1 MFKSLK
7 KKSQKLKKNQMNVMM
22 LVVSFLGFILPIYLD
37 QLAKG
42 LNQKL
47 TAINEE
53 NREAEKLKQLIKQN
67 QQS

>member
-1 MFKSLK
+1 
-7 KKSQKLKKNQMNVMM
+7 MNVMM